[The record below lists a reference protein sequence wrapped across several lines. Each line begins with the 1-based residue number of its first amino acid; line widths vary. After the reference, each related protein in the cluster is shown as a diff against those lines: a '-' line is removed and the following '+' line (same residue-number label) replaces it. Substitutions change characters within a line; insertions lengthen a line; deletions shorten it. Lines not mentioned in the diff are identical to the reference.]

1 MIGFFKRWAANASEH
16 RGLQKELTV
25 IFAEKGV
32 NFMQLHP
39 EITKC
44 LVGLAREESTSGA
57 AAQFDEMYEMV
68 TTKFPDLTI
77 EQRTQQLVGMCK
89 TINTLAQSNKLP

>member
-1 MIGFFKRWAANASEH
+1 MIGFFKQWVANASEY

-32 NFMQLHP
+32 NFMHLHP
-39 EITKC
+39 EITKS
-44 LVGLAREESTSGA
+44 LVGLALEVGTSRA

-68 TTKFPDLTI
+68 TTIRMERYRVTRF
-77 EQRTQQLVGMCK
+77 VV
-89 TINTLAQSNKLP
+89 S